1 VRCSHCSEVIKPV
14 VAFDGDGTLGDFHR
28 HFLRF
33 LGQYL
38 GVDLMPVG
46 AHYDGQERFRE
57 WVCREFHISLATW
70 KQIKLAYRQGGM
82 KRTMPCYR
90 YSAPLINFCRSQ
102 GAEVWLTTSRPAYRL
117 DNIDPD
123 TQEWCVRNELRFD
136 YTIFDDDKYN
146 VLAERVDV
154 ERVVAILDDLPEMYD
169 AAGER
174 FGWDV
179 PILAR
184 SQWNSGIKRERVVRV
199 DDYNEAC
206 RLIGHSLFNWK
217 KQYGETQPV

>member
-1 VRCSHCSEVIKPV
+1 MRCSHCSEVIKPV

-70 KQIKLAYRQGGM
+70 KQIKLAYRQ
-82 KRTMPCYR
+82 
-90 YSAPLINFCRSQ
+90 
-102 GAEVWLTTSRPAYRL
+102 
-117 DNIDPD
+117 
-123 TQEWCVRNELRFD
+123 
-136 YTIFDDDKYN
+136 
-146 VLAERVDV
+146 
-154 ERVVAILDDLPEMYD
+154 
-169 AAGER
+169 
-174 FGWDV
+174 
-179 PILAR
+179 
-184 SQWNSGIKRERVVRV
+184 NSGIKRERVVRV